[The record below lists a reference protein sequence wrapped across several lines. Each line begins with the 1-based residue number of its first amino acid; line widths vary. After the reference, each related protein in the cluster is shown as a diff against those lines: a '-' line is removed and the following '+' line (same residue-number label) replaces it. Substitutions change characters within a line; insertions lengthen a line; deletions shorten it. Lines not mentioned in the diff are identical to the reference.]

1 MLMGLLHVPPAL
13 DLVDWLVLV
22 VLELGVVAGDGAS
35 EVQLLELV
43 MRLGKRLVVQ
53 SKLTQE
59 AMHVLVLRE
68 LPQGLCHEV
77 YGQLRHE

>member
-43 MRLGKRLVVQ
+43 MRLGERLVVQ

-68 LPQGLCHEV
+68 LPQGFSHEV
-77 YGQLRHE
+77 YRQLRHE

>member
-43 MRLGKRLVVQ
+43 MRLGERLVVQ

-59 AMHVLVLRE
+59 AMHVLVLCE

-77 YGQLRHE
+77 YRQLGH

>member
-22 VLELGVVAGDGAS
+22 VFELGVVAGDGAS

-68 LPQGLCHEV
+68 LPQGFCHEV
-77 YGQLRHE
+77 YRQLGH